1 MLERPLIYLVPPAAA
16 ALYGAVCF
24 DLSPGLHA
32 SLLLLSLLLIAA
44 GALIRH
50 NRLFTITCMLAVT
63 ALAFSVFSLY
73 RSLLVEPVRE
83 LSGRHAEITATVMQD
98 PDVYEDSQRA
108 ELSVDDNDFLPRSF
122 RMLCYLP
129 LTEEPLHAGD
139 RIQVNVGF
147 YIPSATEGFDRAA
160 YQASNGWYIAAS
172 CTEDENDQPV
182 SFSVHVDQFAI
193 FADGIAA
200 HQKGIAE

>member
-73 RSLLVEPVRE
+73 RCV
-83 LSGRHAEITATVMQD
+83 
-98 PDVYEDSQRA
+98 
-108 ELSVDDNDFLPRSF
+108 
-122 RMLCYLP
+122 
-129 LTEEPLHAGD
+129 
-139 RIQVNVGF
+139 
-147 YIPSATEGFDRAA
+147 
-160 YQASNGWYIAAS
+160 
-172 CTEDENDQPV
+172 
-182 SFSVHVDQFAI
+182 
-193 FADGIAA
+193 
-200 HQKGIAE
+200 